1 MVSQLKEAF
10 QRGVSIRA
18 RYLWSYG
25 VVILYV
31 IILAVSIYL
40 ARTADSRWQNILAG
54 GLVVF
59 AQVVLIYALT
69 GFYESLID
77 HLELVDTLAEHSTSL
92 ANASML
98 VNWGIRINVLLVF
111 LYIVCLMFIVAAHM
125 LPYTCSAIFFG
136 LIAINSIIT
145 FGSSYISLYR
155 LTRNVLFLLSYL
167 FFLPILPTIA
177 YVNYRL
183 ARGSVMSTT
192 VLLCTAML
200 VLIMWGVHLLLFT
213 LAYASSGRK

>member
-1 MVSQLKEAF
+1 MVRQLKEAF
-10 QRGVSIRA
+10 QEGVSIRA
-18 RYLWSYG
+18 RYLWAYA

-31 IILAVSIYL
+31 IVLAISIYL

-54 GLVVF
+54 VLVVF
-59 AQVVLIYALT
+59 AQIILIYALT

-77 HLELVDTLAEHSTSL
+77 HLELVDTMAEHSPNL

-136 LIAINSIIT
+136 LIALSSIVT
-145 FGSSYISLYR
+145 FGSLYLSLYQ
-155 LTRNVLFLLSYL
+155 LTRNILFLLSYL
-167 FFLPILPTIA
+167 FFLPILPTISC
-177 YVNYRL
+177 VNYL
-183 ARGSVMSTT
+183 LSRGLVVSTT
-192 VLLCTAML
+192 MLLWTFIFMM
-200 VLIMWGVHLLLFT
+200 IMWGLHLLLFT
-213 LAYASSGRK
+213 LAYASSGKR

>member
-1 MVSQLKEAF
+1 MGQLKEAF

-18 RYLWSYG
+18 KYLLSYG

-145 FGSSYISLYR
+145 FGSLYISLYR

-192 VLLCTAML
+192 VLLWTAML